1 MAHRPSFQLRQGV
14 QVGLGSRTQHHWPSS
29 RPSPTR
35 RNVYFSIWRL
45 LHVLTDCGSLSGM
58 VLLVSPA
65 KDLRQV
71 TCHACCLMHFG
82 HFWKSRAS

>member
-1 MAHRPSFQLRQGV
+1 MSP
-14 QVGLGSRTQHHWPSS
+14 TSS
-29 RPSPTR
+29 RGPPSKLVSRQNPLSCIR
-35 RNVYFSIWRL
+35 RL

-71 TCHACCLMHFG
+71 
-82 HFWKSRAS
+82 